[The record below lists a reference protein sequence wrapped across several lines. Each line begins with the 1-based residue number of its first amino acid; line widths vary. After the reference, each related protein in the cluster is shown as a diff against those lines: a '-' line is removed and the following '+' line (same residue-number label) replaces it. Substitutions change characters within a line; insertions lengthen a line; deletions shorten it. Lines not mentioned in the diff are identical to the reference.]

1 MTIGRFP
8 RIGVAGVVQ
17 ELVDEVPGFAVGDGF
32 ADLVGADAVPF
43 AEGCRERLAVLVVEP
58 GEGDY
63 FSSTSWLSFWKI
75 SKYLLAMSIIEGL
88 AVRGISRRLP
98 FLRFFDEAGEL
109 VDAGDVAFADFVDV
123 FEADA
128 QWQVDDGAVGETAV
142 EVVVA
147 DGVLAFRGL
156 GDLLERGF
164 FLFGRPAVEVDFGD
178 AGGFGL
184 GCHVGCLSVVVDGV
198 SGLVGSPAATR
209 LRCGRR
215 LPSGCCHGDGCCGAG
230 HLVDGRGDFGCARLD
245 EGERAA
251 ADRGDGLVQ

>member
-1 MTIGRFP
+1 MVLPIWLALMPYRSRRGAANGGAGGGAGRGRLFF
-8 RIGVAGVVQ
+8 Q
-17 ELVDEVPGFAVGDGF
+17 HELVEFLEDFEVFVGHVDHRG
-32 ADLVGADAVPF
+32 G
-43 AEGCRERLAVLVVEP
+43 
-58 GEGDY
+58 
-63 FSSTSWLSFWKI
+63 WLC
-75 SKYLLAMSIIEGL
+75 EE
-88 AVRGISRRLP
+88 
-98 FLRFFDEAGEL
+98 FLGVFLSCDFFDEAGEL

-164 FLFGRPAVEVDFGD
+164 FLFGRPAVEADFGD

-198 SGLVGSPAATR
+198 SGLVGVARSDPTALRATIAKR
-209 LRCGRR
+209 L
-215 LPSGCCHGDGCCGAG
+215 LP
-230 HLVDGRGDFGCARLD
+230 R
-245 EGERAA
+245 
-251 ADRGDGLVQ
+251 

>member
-1 MTIGRFP
+1 MVLPIWLALMPYRSRRVAANGWRCSWWSRARAIIFP
-8 RIGVAGVVQ
+8 D
-17 ELVDEVPGFAVGDGF
+17 ELVEFLEDFEVFVGHVDHRG
-32 ADLVGADAVPF
+32 G
-43 AEGCRERLAVLVVEP
+43 
-58 GEGDY
+58 
-63 FSSTSWLSFWKI
+63 WLC
-75 SKYLLAMSIIEGL
+75 EE
-88 AVRGISRRLP
+88 
-98 FLRFFDEAGEL
+98 FLGVFLSCDFFDEAGEL

-198 SGLVGSPAATR
+198 SGLVGVARSDPTALRATIAKR
-209 LRCGRR
+209 L
-215 LPSGCCHGDGCCGAG
+215 LP
-230 HLVDGRGDFGCARLD
+230 R
-245 EGERAA
+245 
-251 ADRGDGLVQ
+251 